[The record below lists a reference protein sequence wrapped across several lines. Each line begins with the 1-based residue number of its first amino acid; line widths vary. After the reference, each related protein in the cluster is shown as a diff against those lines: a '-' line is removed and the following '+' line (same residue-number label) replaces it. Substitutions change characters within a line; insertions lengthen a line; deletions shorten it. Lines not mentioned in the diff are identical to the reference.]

1 MIRLVDA
8 NNKFGFKLF
17 SEIQKSQ
24 SNKNVFV
31 SPISIAIALSMTYN
45 GAGGETQEAMAKTLN
60 FQGMSLEE
68 INQANKELGILLNN
82 LKYSKYSMKKNSLTL
97 SLPEWIDDF
106 LKQYQFP
113 LVSNEERMR
122 FVLKLTLQN
131 IEKTTGGPFGAAV
144 FERESGQLVSVGV
157 NVVLKQG
164 CSAAHAEMM
173 AIMLAQQELGTHDLG
188 IADLPEFQLVT
199 SGKMCAMC
207 LGSVVWSGVREVLAS
222 AQPEDVENIV
232 GFDEGPAPA
241 DYDQQLEKRGI
252 SIIPSF
258 LREEGCEVLQR
269 YVDLE
274 GVVYNP
280 SRNS

>member
-1 MIRLVDA
+1 
-8 NNKFGFKLF
+8 
-17 SEIQKSQ
+17 
-24 SNKNVFV
+24 
-31 SPISIAIALSMTYN
+31 
-45 GAGGETQEAMAKTLN
+45 
-60 FQGMSLEE
+60 
-68 INQANKELGILLNN
+68 
-82 LKYSKYSMKKNSLTL
+82 MKKNSLTL

-106 LKQYQFP
+106 LKKYQFP

-157 NVVLKQG
+157 NVVLNQG

-173 AIMLAQQELGTHDLG
+173 AIMLAQKELGTHDLG

-258 LREEGCEVLQR
+258 LRKEGCEVLQR

>member
-1 MIRLVDA
+1 
-8 NNKFGFKLF
+8 
-17 SEIQKSQ
+17 
-24 SNKNVFV
+24 
-31 SPISIAIALSMTYN
+31 
-45 GAGGETQEAMAKTLN
+45 
-60 FQGMSLEE
+60 
-68 INQANKELGILLNN
+68 
-82 LKYSKYSMKKNSLTL
+82 MKKNSLTL

-188 IADLPEFQLVT
+188 IAELPEFQLVT

-269 YVDLE
+269 YVELE

>member
-1 MIRLVDA
+1 
-8 NNKFGFKLF
+8 
-17 SEIQKSQ
+17 
-24 SNKNVFV
+24 
-31 SPISIAIALSMTYN
+31 
-45 GAGGETQEAMAKTLN
+45 
-60 FQGMSLEE
+60 
-68 INQANKELGILLNN
+68 
-82 LKYSKYSMKKNSLTL
+82 MKKNSLTL

-131 IEKTTGGPFGAAV
+131 IEKITGGPFGAAV

>member
-1 MIRLVDA
+1 
-8 NNKFGFKLF
+8 
-17 SEIQKSQ
+17 
-24 SNKNVFV
+24 
-31 SPISIAIALSMTYN
+31 
-45 GAGGETQEAMAKTLN
+45 
-60 FQGMSLEE
+60 
-68 INQANKELGILLNN
+68 
-82 LKYSKYSMKKNSLTL
+82 MKKNSLTL

-188 IADLPEFQLVT
+188 IPELPEFQLVT

-258 LREEGCEVLQR
+258 LREEGCSVLKR
-269 YVDLE
+269 YVELE

>member
-1 MIRLVDA
+1 
-8 NNKFGFKLF
+8 
-17 SEIQKSQ
+17 
-24 SNKNVFV
+24 
-31 SPISIAIALSMTYN
+31 
-45 GAGGETQEAMAKTLN
+45 
-60 FQGMSLEE
+60 
-68 INQANKELGILLNN
+68 
-82 LKYSKYSMKKNSLTL
+82 MKKNSLTI

-131 IEKTTGGPFGAAV
+131 IEKITGGPFGAAV
-144 FERESGQLVSVGV
+144 FERESGQLVSGGV

-188 IADLPEFQLVT
+188 VAELPEFQLVT

>member
-1 MIRLVDA
+1 
-8 NNKFGFKLF
+8 
-17 SEIQKSQ
+17 
-24 SNKNVFV
+24 
-31 SPISIAIALSMTYN
+31 
-45 GAGGETQEAMAKTLN
+45 
-60 FQGMSLEE
+60 
-68 INQANKELGILLNN
+68 
-82 LKYSKYSMKKNSLTL
+82 MKKNSLTL

-131 IEKTTGGPFGAAV
+131 IEKITGGPFGSAV

-157 NVVLKQG
+157 NVVLNQG

-188 IADLPEFQLVT
+188 IPELPEFQLVT

>member
-1 MIRLVDA
+1 
-8 NNKFGFKLF
+8 
-17 SEIQKSQ
+17 
-24 SNKNVFV
+24 
-31 SPISIAIALSMTYN
+31 
-45 GAGGETQEAMAKTLN
+45 
-60 FQGMSLEE
+60 
-68 INQANKELGILLNN
+68 
-82 LKYSKYSMKKNSLTL
+82 MKKNSLTL

-131 IEKTTGGPFGAAV
+131 IEKNTGGPFGAAV

-188 IADLPEFQLVT
+188 IAELPEFQLVT

-258 LREEGCEVLQR
+258 LQEEGCAVLQR
-269 YVDLE
+269 YVELE

>member
-1 MIRLVDA
+1 
-8 NNKFGFKLF
+8 
-17 SEIQKSQ
+17 
-24 SNKNVFV
+24 
-31 SPISIAIALSMTYN
+31 
-45 GAGGETQEAMAKTLN
+45 
-60 FQGMSLEE
+60 
-68 INQANKELGILLNN
+68 
-82 LKYSKYSMKKNSLTL
+82 MKKNSLTL

-188 IADLPEFQLVT
+188 IAELPEFQLVT

-258 LREEGCEVLQR
+258 LREEGCAVLKR
-269 YVDLE
+269 DVELE

>member
-1 MIRLVDA
+1 
-8 NNKFGFKLF
+8 
-17 SEIQKSQ
+17 
-24 SNKNVFV
+24 
-31 SPISIAIALSMTYN
+31 
-45 GAGGETQEAMAKTLN
+45 
-60 FQGMSLEE
+60 
-68 INQANKELGILLNN
+68 
-82 LKYSKYSMKKNSLTL
+82 MKKNSLTL

-131 IEKTTGGPFGAAV
+131 IEKNTGGPFGAAV

-188 IADLPEFQLVT
+188 ITELPEFQLVT

-269 YVDLE
+269 DVELE

>member
-1 MIRLVDA
+1 
-8 NNKFGFKLF
+8 
-17 SEIQKSQ
+17 
-24 SNKNVFV
+24 
-31 SPISIAIALSMTYN
+31 
-45 GAGGETQEAMAKTLN
+45 
-60 FQGMSLEE
+60 
-68 INQANKELGILLNN
+68 
-82 LKYSKYSMKKNSLTL
+82 MKKNSLTL

-157 NVVLKQG
+157 NVVLNQG

-188 IADLPEFQLVT
+188 IAELPEFQLVT

-252 SIIPSF
+252 SIISSF
-258 LREEGCEVLQR
+258 LREEGCEVLKR
-269 YVDLE
+269 YVELE

>member
-1 MIRLVDA
+1 
-8 NNKFGFKLF
+8 
-17 SEIQKSQ
+17 
-24 SNKNVFV
+24 
-31 SPISIAIALSMTYN
+31 
-45 GAGGETQEAMAKTLN
+45 
-60 FQGMSLEE
+60 
-68 INQANKELGILLNN
+68 
-82 LKYSKYSMKKNSLTL
+82 MKKNSLTL

-131 IEKTTGGPFGAAV
+131 IEKITGGPFGAAV

-157 NVVLKQG
+157 NVVLNQG

-188 IADLPEFQLVT
+188 ITELPEFQLVT

-258 LREEGCEVLQR
+258 LREEGCEVLKR
-269 YVDLE
+269 YVELE

>member
-1 MIRLVDA
+1 
-8 NNKFGFKLF
+8 
-17 SEIQKSQ
+17 
-24 SNKNVFV
+24 
-31 SPISIAIALSMTYN
+31 
-45 GAGGETQEAMAKTLN
+45 
-60 FQGMSLEE
+60 
-68 INQANKELGILLNN
+68 
-82 LKYSKYSMKKNSLTL
+82 MKKNSLTL

>member
-1 MIRLVDA
+1 
-8 NNKFGFKLF
+8 
-17 SEIQKSQ
+17 
-24 SNKNVFV
+24 
-31 SPISIAIALSMTYN
+31 
-45 GAGGETQEAMAKTLN
+45 
-60 FQGMSLEE
+60 
-68 INQANKELGILLNN
+68 
-82 LKYSKYSMKKNSLTL
+82 MKKNSLTL

-131 IEKTTGGPFGAAV
+131 IEKITGGPFGAAV

-188 IADLPEFQLVT
+188 ITELPEFQLVT

-258 LREEGCEVLQR
+258 LREEGCAVLQR
-269 YVDLE
+269 YVELG

>member
-1 MIRLVDA
+1 
-8 NNKFGFKLF
+8 
-17 SEIQKSQ
+17 
-24 SNKNVFV
+24 
-31 SPISIAIALSMTYN
+31 
-45 GAGGETQEAMAKTLN
+45 
-60 FQGMSLEE
+60 
-68 INQANKELGILLNN
+68 
-82 LKYSKYSMKKNSLTL
+82 MKKNSLTL

-106 LKQYQFP
+106 LKEYQFP

-157 NVVLKQG
+157 NVVLNQG

-188 IADLPEFQLVT
+188 IAELPEFQLVT

-269 YVDLE
+269 YVELE

>member
-1 MIRLVDA
+1 
-8 NNKFGFKLF
+8 
-17 SEIQKSQ
+17 
-24 SNKNVFV
+24 
-31 SPISIAIALSMTYN
+31 
-45 GAGGETQEAMAKTLN
+45 
-60 FQGMSLEE
+60 
-68 INQANKELGILLNN
+68 
-82 LKYSKYSMKKNSLTL
+82 MKKNSLTL

-113 LVSNEERMR
+113 MVSNEERMR

-157 NVVLKQG
+157 NVVLNQG

-188 IADLPEFQLVT
+188 IAELPEFQLVT

-269 YVDLE
+269 YVELE

>member
-1 MIRLVDA
+1 
-8 NNKFGFKLF
+8 
-17 SEIQKSQ
+17 
-24 SNKNVFV
+24 
-31 SPISIAIALSMTYN
+31 
-45 GAGGETQEAMAKTLN
+45 
-60 FQGMSLEE
+60 
-68 INQANKELGILLNN
+68 
-82 LKYSKYSMKKNSLTL
+82 MKKNSLTL

-144 FERESGQLVSVGV
+144 FEKESGQLVSVGV
-157 NVVLKQG
+157 NVVLNQG

-188 IADLPEFQLVT
+188 IAELPEFQLVT

>member
-1 MIRLVDA
+1 
-8 NNKFGFKLF
+8 
-17 SEIQKSQ
+17 
-24 SNKNVFV
+24 
-31 SPISIAIALSMTYN
+31 
-45 GAGGETQEAMAKTLN
+45 
-60 FQGMSLEE
+60 
-68 INQANKELGILLNN
+68 
-82 LKYSKYSMKKNSLTL
+82 MKKNSLTL

-113 LVSNEERMR
+113 MVSNEERMR
-122 FVLKLTLQN
+122 FVLKITLQN

-188 IADLPEFQLVT
+188 IAELPEFQLVT

-241 DYDQQLEKRGI
+241 DYDRQLEKRGI

-258 LREEGCEVLQR
+258 LREAGCEGLQR

>member
-1 MIRLVDA
+1 
-8 NNKFGFKLF
+8 
-17 SEIQKSQ
+17 
-24 SNKNVFV
+24 
-31 SPISIAIALSMTYN
+31 
-45 GAGGETQEAMAKTLN
+45 
-60 FQGMSLEE
+60 
-68 INQANKELGILLNN
+68 
-82 LKYSKYSMKKNSLTL
+82 MKKNSLTL

-173 AIMLAQQELGTHDLG
+173 AIMLAQQEMGTHDLG
-188 IADLPEFQLVT
+188 IAEFPEFQLVT

-258 LREEGCEVLQR
+258 LREEGCAVLQ
-269 YVDLE
+269 L
-274 GVVYNP
+274 
-280 SRNS
+280 SLIHI

>member
-1 MIRLVDA
+1 
-8 NNKFGFKLF
+8 
-17 SEIQKSQ
+17 
-24 SNKNVFV
+24 
-31 SPISIAIALSMTYN
+31 
-45 GAGGETQEAMAKTLN
+45 
-60 FQGMSLEE
+60 
-68 INQANKELGILLNN
+68 
-82 LKYSKYSMKKNSLTL
+82 MKKNSLTL

-106 LKQYQFP
+106 LKEYQFP

-157 NVVLKQG
+157 NVVLNQG

>member
-1 MIRLVDA
+1 
-8 NNKFGFKLF
+8 
-17 SEIQKSQ
+17 
-24 SNKNVFV
+24 
-31 SPISIAIALSMTYN
+31 
-45 GAGGETQEAMAKTLN
+45 
-60 FQGMSLEE
+60 
-68 INQANKELGILLNN
+68 
-82 LKYSKYSMKKNSLTL
+82 MKKNSLTL

-106 LKQYQFP
+106 LKEYQFP

-188 IADLPEFQLVT
+188 ITELPEFQLVT

-258 LREEGCEVLQR
+258 LREEGCEVLHR
-269 YVDLE
+269 YVELE

>member
-1 MIRLVDA
+1 
-8 NNKFGFKLF
+8 
-17 SEIQKSQ
+17 
-24 SNKNVFV
+24 
-31 SPISIAIALSMTYN
+31 
-45 GAGGETQEAMAKTLN
+45 
-60 FQGMSLEE
+60 
-68 INQANKELGILLNN
+68 
-82 LKYSKYSMKKNSLTL
+82 MKKNSLTL

-106 LKQYQFP
+106 LKEYQFP

-157 NVVLKQG
+157 NVVLNQG

-188 IADLPEFQLVT
+188 IAELPEFQLVT

>member
-1 MIRLVDA
+1 
-8 NNKFGFKLF
+8 
-17 SEIQKSQ
+17 
-24 SNKNVFV
+24 
-31 SPISIAIALSMTYN
+31 
-45 GAGGETQEAMAKTLN
+45 
-60 FQGMSLEE
+60 
-68 INQANKELGILLNN
+68 
-82 LKYSKYSMKKNSLTL
+82 MKKNSLTL

-106 LKQYQFP
+106 LKEYQFP

-157 NVVLKQG
+157 NVVLNQG

-188 IADLPEFQLVT
+188 ITELPEFQLVT

-232 GFDEGPAPA
+232 GFDEGPAPD

-269 YVDLE
+269 YVELE

>member
-1 MIRLVDA
+1 
-8 NNKFGFKLF
+8 
-17 SEIQKSQ
+17 
-24 SNKNVFV
+24 
-31 SPISIAIALSMTYN
+31 
-45 GAGGETQEAMAKTLN
+45 
-60 FQGMSLEE
+60 
-68 INQANKELGILLNN
+68 
-82 LKYSKYSMKKNSLTL
+82 MKKNSLTL

-157 NVVLKQG
+157 NVVLNQG

-188 IADLPEFQLVT
+188 IPELPEFQLVT

-232 GFDEGPAPA
+232 GFDEGPTPA

>member
-1 MIRLVDA
+1 
-8 NNKFGFKLF
+8 
-17 SEIQKSQ
+17 
-24 SNKNVFV
+24 
-31 SPISIAIALSMTYN
+31 
-45 GAGGETQEAMAKTLN
+45 
-60 FQGMSLEE
+60 
-68 INQANKELGILLNN
+68 
-82 LKYSKYSMKKNSLTL
+82 MKKNSLTL
-97 SLPEWIDDF
+97 SLPEWVDDF

-131 IEKTTGGPFGAAV
+131 IEKITGGPFGAAV

-188 IADLPEFQLVT
+188 ITELPEFQLVT

>member
-1 MIRLVDA
+1 
-8 NNKFGFKLF
+8 
-17 SEIQKSQ
+17 
-24 SNKNVFV
+24 
-31 SPISIAIALSMTYN
+31 
-45 GAGGETQEAMAKTLN
+45 
-60 FQGMSLEE
+60 
-68 INQANKELGILLNN
+68 
-82 LKYSKYSMKKNSLTL
+82 MKKNSLTL
-97 SLPEWIDDF
+97 SLPEWIDYF
-106 LKQYQFP
+106 LKQYHFP
-113 LVSNEERMR
+113 LISNEERMR

-188 IADLPEFQLVT
+188 ITELPEFQLVT

-258 LREEGCEVLQR
+258 LREEGCAVLQR
-269 YVDLE
+269 YVELG

>member
-1 MIRLVDA
+1 
-8 NNKFGFKLF
+8 
-17 SEIQKSQ
+17 
-24 SNKNVFV
+24 
-31 SPISIAIALSMTYN
+31 
-45 GAGGETQEAMAKTLN
+45 
-60 FQGMSLEE
+60 
-68 INQANKELGILLNN
+68 
-82 LKYSKYSMKKNSLTL
+82 MKKNSLTL

-157 NVVLKQG
+157 NVVLKQV

-188 IADLPEFQLVT
+188 IPELPEFQLVT

-258 LREEGCEVLQR
+258 LREEGCTVLQR
-269 YVDLE
+269 YVELE

>member
-1 MIRLVDA
+1 
-8 NNKFGFKLF
+8 
-17 SEIQKSQ
+17 
-24 SNKNVFV
+24 
-31 SPISIAIALSMTYN
+31 
-45 GAGGETQEAMAKTLN
+45 
-60 FQGMSLEE
+60 
-68 INQANKELGILLNN
+68 
-82 LKYSKYSMKKNSLTL
+82 MKKNSLTL

-106 LKQYQFP
+106 LKEYQFP

-188 IADLPEFQLVT
+188 IAELPEFQLVT

-258 LREEGCEVLQR
+258 LRQEGCEVLQR

>member
-1 MIRLVDA
+1 
-8 NNKFGFKLF
+8 
-17 SEIQKSQ
+17 
-24 SNKNVFV
+24 
-31 SPISIAIALSMTYN
+31 
-45 GAGGETQEAMAKTLN
+45 
-60 FQGMSLEE
+60 
-68 INQANKELGILLNN
+68 
-82 LKYSKYSMKKNSLTL
+82 MKKNSLTL

-106 LKQYQFP
+106 LKEYQFP

-131 IEKTTGGPFGAAV
+131 IEKITGGPFGAAV

-258 LREEGCEVLQR
+258 LREEGSAVLQR
-269 YVDLE
+269 YVELE

-280 SRNS
+280 SRDS

>member
-1 MIRLVDA
+1 
-8 NNKFGFKLF
+8 
-17 SEIQKSQ
+17 
-24 SNKNVFV
+24 
-31 SPISIAIALSMTYN
+31 
-45 GAGGETQEAMAKTLN
+45 
-60 FQGMSLEE
+60 
-68 INQANKELGILLNN
+68 
-82 LKYSKYSMKKNSLTL
+82 MKKNSLTL

-157 NVVLKQG
+157 NIVLKQG

-188 IADLPEFQLVT
+188 IPELPEFQLVT

>member
-1 MIRLVDA
+1 
-8 NNKFGFKLF
+8 
-17 SEIQKSQ
+17 
-24 SNKNVFV
+24 
-31 SPISIAIALSMTYN
+31 
-45 GAGGETQEAMAKTLN
+45 
-60 FQGMSLEE
+60 
-68 INQANKELGILLNN
+68 
-82 LKYSKYSMKKNSLTL
+82 MKKNSLTL

-188 IADLPEFQLVT
+188 IAELPEFQLVT

-222 AQPEDVENIV
+222 AQPEDVEKIV

>member
-1 MIRLVDA
+1 
-8 NNKFGFKLF
+8 
-17 SEIQKSQ
+17 
-24 SNKNVFV
+24 
-31 SPISIAIALSMTYN
+31 
-45 GAGGETQEAMAKTLN
+45 
-60 FQGMSLEE
+60 
-68 INQANKELGILLNN
+68 
-82 LKYSKYSMKKNSLTL
+82 MKKNSLTL

-106 LKQYQFP
+106 LKEYQFP
-113 LVSNEERMR
+113 LVSNVERMR

-157 NVVLKQG
+157 NVVLNQG

-188 IADLPEFQLVT
+188 IAELPEFQLVT

>member
-1 MIRLVDA
+1 
-8 NNKFGFKLF
+8 
-17 SEIQKSQ
+17 
-24 SNKNVFV
+24 
-31 SPISIAIALSMTYN
+31 
-45 GAGGETQEAMAKTLN
+45 
-60 FQGMSLEE
+60 
-68 INQANKELGILLNN
+68 
-82 LKYSKYSMKKNSLTL
+82 MKKNSLTL
-97 SLPEWIDDF
+97 SLPEWIGDF
-106 LKQYQFP
+106 LKEYQFP

-157 NVVLKQG
+157 NVVLNQG

-258 LREEGCEVLQR
+258 LREEGCAVLQR
-269 YVDLE
+269 YVDLG
-274 GVVYNP
+274 GVVSVSYTHLTLP
-280 SRNS
+280 TT

>member
-1 MIRLVDA
+1 
-8 NNKFGFKLF
+8 
-17 SEIQKSQ
+17 
-24 SNKNVFV
+24 
-31 SPISIAIALSMTYN
+31 
-45 GAGGETQEAMAKTLN
+45 
-60 FQGMSLEE
+60 
-68 INQANKELGILLNN
+68 
-82 LKYSKYSMKKNSLTL
+82 
-97 SLPEWIDDF
+97 
-106 LKQYQFP
+106 
-113 LVSNEERMR
+113 
-122 FVLKLTLQN
+122 
-131 IEKTTGGPFGAAV
+131 
-144 FERESGQLVSVGV
+144 
-157 NVVLKQG
+157 
-164 CSAAHAEMM
+164 MM

-188 IADLPEFQLVT
+188 IAELPKFQLVT

-258 LREEGCEVLQR
+258 LREEGCAVLQR
-269 YVDLE
+269 YVELE

>member
-1 MIRLVDA
+1 
-8 NNKFGFKLF
+8 
-17 SEIQKSQ
+17 
-24 SNKNVFV
+24 
-31 SPISIAIALSMTYN
+31 
-45 GAGGETQEAMAKTLN
+45 
-60 FQGMSLEE
+60 
-68 INQANKELGILLNN
+68 
-82 LKYSKYSMKKNSLTL
+82 MKKNSLTL

-258 LREEGCEVLQR
+258 LREEGCTVLQR
-269 YVDLE
+269 YVELE

>member
-1 MIRLVDA
+1 
-8 NNKFGFKLF
+8 
-17 SEIQKSQ
+17 
-24 SNKNVFV
+24 
-31 SPISIAIALSMTYN
+31 
-45 GAGGETQEAMAKTLN
+45 
-60 FQGMSLEE
+60 
-68 INQANKELGILLNN
+68 
-82 LKYSKYSMKKNSLTL
+82 MKKNSLTL

-106 LKQYQFP
+106 LKEYQFP

-131 IEKTTGGPFGAAV
+131 IEKITGGPFGAAV

-188 IADLPEFQLVT
+188 IAELPEFQLVT

-258 LREEGCEVLQR
+258 LREEGCAVLQR
-269 YVDLE
+269 DVELE
-274 GVVYNP
+274 GGVYNP

>member
-1 MIRLVDA
+1 
-8 NNKFGFKLF
+8 
-17 SEIQKSQ
+17 
-24 SNKNVFV
+24 
-31 SPISIAIALSMTYN
+31 
-45 GAGGETQEAMAKTLN
+45 
-60 FQGMSLEE
+60 
-68 INQANKELGILLNN
+68 
-82 LKYSKYSMKKNSLTL
+82 MKKNSLTL

-188 IADLPEFQLVT
+188 VAELPEFQLVT